1 MFNFGITEIMVIA
14 VIGLVVIGPE
24 RLPKVART
32 LGHMFSRMQRYVS
45 DVKSD
50 ISKEMQL
57 EELKAMQQ
65 SMKETASEI
74 QESVSEQVNFIESE
88 VDDVDKSVKKT
99 VESELENSN
108 AEPQPAPVKGKL
120 EDNES
125 EDLKSDAAD
134 SNESLDDPSGQV
146 SMDWDRTKTGG
157 IDLVGGLGFGA
168 KSDAPLSNEEMSAKE
183 SQTHKESQAPKESE
197 TSKESQKT
205 EIAKNSEVT

>member
-120 EDNES
+120 QDNES

-168 KSDAPLSNEEMSAKE
+168 KSDAPLSNEETSAKE
-183 SQTHKESQAPKESE
+183 SETPKESE
-197 TSKESQKT
+197 KT

>member
-57 EELKAMQQ
+57 EELKSLQK

-74 QESVSEQVNFIESE
+74 QESVSEQVNFIETE
-88 VDDVDKSVKKT
+88 IGDADKSLQKK
-99 VESELENSN
+99 VESELRDVNVQPYPAIEKDELQPEQLGDTSLVPPGG
-108 AEPQPAPVKGKL
+108 AEVVDEAPVEAPPDIEEKK
-120 EDNES
+120 
-125 EDLKSDAAD
+125 A
-134 SNESLDDPSGQV
+134 
-146 SMDWDRTKTGG
+146 GG
-157 IDLVGGLGFGA
+157 IDLVGGLGLGV
-168 KSDAPLSNEEMSAKE
+168 KSDATVSDEESQHEQAQSNEVK
-183 SQTHKESQAPKESE
+183 
-197 TSKESQKT
+197 
-205 EIAKNSEVT
+205 KNSEVS

>member
-88 VDDVDKSVKKT
+88 VDDVDKS
-99 VESELENSN
+99 L
-108 AEPQPAPVKGKL
+108 
-120 EDNES
+120 
-125 EDLKSDAAD
+125 
-134 SNESLDDPSGQV
+134 SL
-146 SMDWDRTKTGG
+146 
-157 IDLVGGLGFGA
+157 I
-168 KSDAPLSNEEMSAKE
+168 
-183 SQTHKESQAPKESE
+183 H
-197 TSKESQKT
+197 
-205 EIAKNSEVT
+205 I

>member
-108 AEPQPAPVKGKL
+108 AEPQPAPVKG
-120 EDNES
+120 EIQDNAS
-125 EDLKSDAAD
+125 EDLKSEAGD
-134 SNESLDDPSGQV
+134 SNESLDDPSGQAP
-146 SMDWDRTKTGG
+146 MDWDRTKTGG

-168 KSDAPLSNEEMSAKE
+168 KSDAPLSNEEMS
-183 SQTHKESQAPKESE
+183 PKESHTTE
-197 TSKESQKT
+197 ESQPVKKSQTT
-205 EIAKNSEVT
+205 EIVKNSEVT